1 MNTNVLTVMDLT
13 RLTQVEPHV
22 IRYYTKIGILAP
34 DTNHSNGYKLYKR
47 NDADKVSF
55 TRKAKSLGY
64 SLKEIKTILSHSTRG
79 DSPCPLVREIIYQ
92 RLNET
97 KIKIKELQTLQKR
110 MKKAI
115 KSWQDIP
122 NQIPNG
128 ETVCYLTEGFIE
140 G

>member
-1 MNTNVLTVMDLT
+1 MNINVLTVIDLA
-13 RLTQVEPHV
+13 RLTKVEPHV
-22 IRYYTKIGILAP
+22 IRYYTKIGILEP

-47 NDADKVSF
+47 NDSDKVSF

-64 SLKEIKTILSHSTRG
+64 SLKEIKTILSHSTSG

-97 KIKIKELQTLQKR
+97 QIKIKELQTLQKR

-122 NQIPNG
+122 NQMPNG
-128 ETVCYLTEGFIE
+128 ETICHLIEGFIE
-140 G
+140 E

>member
-1 MNTNVLTVMDLT
+1 MNINVLTVIELA
-13 RLTQVEPHV
+13 RLTKVEPHV

-34 DTNHSNGYKLYKR
+34 DKNQDNGYKLYKM
-47 NDADKVSF
+47 NDANKVNF

-64 SLKEIKTILSHSTRG
+64 SLKEIKLILSHTIQG

-97 KIKIKELQTLQKR
+97 KIKIKELQALQKR

-115 KSWQDIP
+115 KLWEDIP
-122 NQIPNG
+122 NQMPNG
-128 ETVCYLTEGFIE
+128 ATICHLIEGFIE
-140 G
+140 E